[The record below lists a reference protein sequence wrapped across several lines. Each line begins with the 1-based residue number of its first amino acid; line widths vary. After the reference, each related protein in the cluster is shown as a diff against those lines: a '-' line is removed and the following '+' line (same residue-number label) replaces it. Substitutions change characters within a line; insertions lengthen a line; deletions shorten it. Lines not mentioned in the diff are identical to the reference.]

1 MLNRLYGVLLL
12 TLLVLAL
19 FSSCDNNN
27 AQAVDAPEATAT
39 VAAEKTTTLPNTI

>member
-19 FSSCDNNN
+19 FSSCDDNK
-27 AQAVDAPEATAT
+27 AQAVAIPEATTT
-39 VAAEKTTTLPNTI
+39 VAAESTILPNTI